1 MSRAFPF
8 WFCPNLLK
16 YVDQVDKL
24 PVDSDELIALIAPR
38 PVYITAAQDDQW
50 ADPHGMF
57 MAAVAA
63 GPVYKLL
70 KAEGLGTDQMPALN
84 QPIMHTI
91 AFHLREG
98 KHAVTAFDWD
108 QFLAFADLHLRAH

>member
-1 MSRAFPF
+1 M
-8 WFCPNLLK
+8 
-16 YVDQVDKL
+16 
-24 PVDSDELIALIAPR
+24 IALIAPR
-38 PVYITAAQDDQW
+38 PVYITAAQEDQW

-70 KAEGLGTDQMPALN
+70 NAEGLGTDQMPALN
-84 QPIMHTI
+84 EPIMHTI
-91 AFHLREG
+91 GFHIRAG

-108 QFLAFADLHLRAH
+108 QFLTFADLHLHTHH